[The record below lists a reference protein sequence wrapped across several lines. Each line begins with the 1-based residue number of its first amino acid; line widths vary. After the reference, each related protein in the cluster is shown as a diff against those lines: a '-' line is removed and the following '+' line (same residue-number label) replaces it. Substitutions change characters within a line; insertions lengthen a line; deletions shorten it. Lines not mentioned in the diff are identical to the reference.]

1 MLTKYI
7 MRQEKLTEEE
17 EKELEHQIECQRKAI
32 LPNLNEQEK

>member
-1 MLTKYI
+1 

-32 LPNLNEQEK
+32 LPNLNGEKRNRKSS